1 MARSWMAAMGRAL
14 TRFDLDFP
22 DLGTQLTAAEK
33 QDLVA
38 FLRAL

>member
-1 MARSWMAAMGRAL
+1 MGRDL

-22 DLGTQLTAAEK
+22 DLGTQPTAAEK